1 MQIFYHFIWWF
12 QDNFYIILILL
23 YTGTAG
29 SWSVAKKFVTK
40 KVAMKKHVIKHAFLL
55 AQFKKLSY
63 LCTELK
69 NK

>member
-1 MQIFYHFIWWF
+1 MQNFYQFIWWF

-23 YTGTAG
+23 YGDG
-29 SWSVAKKFVTK
+29 RILKRYEKIRYEKSRNE
-40 KVAMKKHVIKHAFLL
+40 KHVIKHTFLF

-69 NK
+69 K